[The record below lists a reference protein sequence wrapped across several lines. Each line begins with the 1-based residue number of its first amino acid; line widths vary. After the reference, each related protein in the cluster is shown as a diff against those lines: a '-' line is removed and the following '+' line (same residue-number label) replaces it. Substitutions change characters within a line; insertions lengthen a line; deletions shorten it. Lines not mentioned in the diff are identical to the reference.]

1 MSLKDAIEEI
11 ANQMEEDLP
20 EIGRGGD
27 LPPAL
32 VKGYVRQLRSAIKA
46 AGNQPA
52 NSGFINP
59 MALGTGEGQHAIAI
73 EAAKAEF
80 RAKKEENL
88 SRVEE
93 KAPEMRLCCG
103 GLAEGEMAPLDPSMP
118 VGARTEIQG
127 AVYELRQ
134 DGRLYAILSVKE

>member
-20 EIGRGGD
+20 EFT
-27 LPPAL
+27 PPVL
-32 VKGYVRQLRSAIKA
+32 NSLFKGYIRQIRSAIKA
-46 AGNQPA
+46 AGD
-52 NSGFINP
+52 INP
-59 MALGTGEGQHAIAI
+59 MALGTGEGQHALAI

-103 GLAEGEMAPLDPSMP
+103 GPAEGEMAPLDPSMP

-127 AVYELRQ
+127 TIYELRQ
-134 DGRLYAILSVKE
+134 DGRLYAVLSVERKC